1 MRGAIIAGLVG
12 SILLS
17 GVAPAEDSGPSSCEA
32 DWSPEVAPCAFEMVW
47 LEPPFRVRAV
57 QGTLTS
63 EGGLPWPKEADIA
76 IELVDP
82 RDHTVRYLAHANR
95 ASGKFSIKA
104 VRPGE
109 YCFRIGVRPGGWS
122 CVEGRI
128 KVTPTTAADAEVK
141 ATVPLGK

>member
-1 MRGAIIAGLVG
+1 MRAAIIAGLVG
-12 SILLS
+12 MILLP
-17 GVAPAEDSGPSSCEA
+17 GVAPSEDSGPSSCDA

-47 LEPPFRVRAV
+47 LEPPFRVRGAH
-57 QGTLTS
+57 GTLTS
-63 EGGLPWPKEADIA
+63 EGGLPWPEQADIA
-76 IELVDP
+76 IELVDS

-95 ASGKFSIKA
+95 ASGKFRIKA

-109 YCFRIGVRPGGWS
+109 YCFRVGVRPGGWS

-128 KVTPTTAADAEVK
+128 KIIPTAAAVAGVN